1 MIPLVTSFIINIDKK
16 NKIITVDLPDGLIDL
31 N

>member
-1 MIPLVTSFIINIDKK
+1 MIPLVDDFIINVNKK
-16 NKIITVDLPDGLIDL
+16 NKIINVDLPDGLIDL